1 MKRGEGM
8 RKNTMIDAYKGREGL
23 IAYCTSESNEEETQ
37 GKNEKGKNWKQ
48 YWANNTNELYGYK
61 EQYQNTVNNYIS
73 MAIYNAKRR
82 TELHVKEMVWLYI
95 DIDCKLKP
103 LTLEESRA
111 LATAILE
118 REDLPEPTLIEF
130 SGHGLQ
136 IFYNLKNA
144 TNIPL
149 WKSYQNEILKKF
161 ECVLD
166 EIQEHTL
173 TELSSLIKLTGMHID
188 ALKDPSRVGRV
199 PDTANVKNKNNIV
212 HSREIYKSDQVYT
225 LEDLHMYKV
234 FEEVPTC
241 EPYNVY
247 NVTNT
252 ELKEMREQA
261 VKSNTK
267 GVSQK
272 LRYFL
277 ETIIATRIE
286 DLETLIEVRNRN
298 GITDGYRNKL
308 VFIYT
313 ATLSSLGYSK
323 QDAWEEL
330 EILNK
335 LFIQPLSTK
344 ELNNCLNTCYEK
356 KLRAFKN
363 EMRVLERTYYKF
375 KTQTIIDMLD
385 IAESEQEE
393 LKILVGQKIRNR
405 RNWSKNGTKYNSKRR
420 KEYAQFTE
428 SKRKAKEKRNKEI
441 LELSKQG
448 LTQRE
453 IATKYGIAQATVFKI
468 LKNSK

>member
-1 MKRGEGM
+1 
-8 RKNTMIDAYKGREGL
+8 MIDAYKGREGL
-23 IAYCTSESNEEETQ
+23 IAYCTSESNEKETQ
-37 GKNEKGKNWKQ
+37 GKNAKGKNWKQ

-61 EQYQNTVNNYIS
+61 EQYQYTVNNYIS

-103 LTLEESRA
+103 LTLEESQA

-149 WKSYQNEILKKF
+149 WKSYQSEMLKKF

-173 TELSSLIKLTGMHID
+173 TELSSLIELTGIHID
-188 ALKDPSRVGRV
+188 VLKDVSRVGRV
-199 PDTANVKNKNNIV
+199 PDTVNVKYKNNTV
-212 HSREIYKSDQVYT
+212 YSRAIYKSDKVYT
-225 LEDLHMYKV
+225 LEDLHMYKM
-234 FEEVPTC
+234 FENVPTY

-247 NVTNT
+247 NVTNA
-252 ELKEMREQA
+252 ELKAMREQA

-286 DLETLIEVRNRN
+286 DLETLIKVRNRN

-330 EILNK
+330 EILNE
-335 LFIQPLSTK
+335 LFAQPLSKK

-363 EMRVLERTYYKF
+363 DMRVLERTYYKF

-405 RNWSKNGTKYNSKRR
+405 RNWSKNGKKYNSKRR
-420 KEYAQFTE
+420 KEYAQATE
-428 SKRKAKEKRNKEI
+428 SKRVSKEKRNKEI
-441 LELSKQG
+441 KALKQQGYTNKQLMAMYGLSKRTIQY
-448 LTQRE
+448 
-453 IATKYGIAQATVFKI
+453 IV
-468 LKNSK
+468 NN

>member
-1 MKRGEGM
+1 
-8 RKNTMIDAYKGREGL
+8 MIDAYKGREGL
-23 IAYCTSESNEEETQ
+23 IAYCTSESNEKETQ
-37 GKNEKGKNWKQ
+37 GKNAKGKNWKQ

-103 LTLEESRA
+103 LTLEESQA

-149 WKSYQNEILKKF
+149 WKSYQSEMLKKF

-173 TELSSLIKLTGMHID
+173 TELSSLIELTGIHID
-188 ALKDPSRVGRV
+188 VLKDVSRVGRV
-199 PDTANVKNKNNIV
+199 PDTVNVKYKNNTV
-212 HSREIYKSDQVYT
+212 YSRAIYKSDKVYT
-225 LEDLHMYKV
+225 LEDLHMYKM
-234 FEEVPTC
+234 FENVPTY

-247 NVTNT
+247 NVTNA
-252 ELKEMREQA
+252 ELKAMREQA

-286 DLETLIEVRNRN
+286 DLETLIKVRNRN

-330 EILNK
+330 EILNE
-335 LFIQPLSTK
+335 LFAQPLSKK

-363 EMRVLERTYYKF
+363 DMRVLERTYYKF

-405 RNWSKNGTKYNSKRR
+405 RNWSKNGKKYNSKRR
-420 KEYAQFTE
+420 KEYAQATE
-428 SKRKAKEKRNKEI
+428 SKRVSKEKRNKEI
-441 LELSKQG
+441 KALKQQGYTNKQLMAMYGLSKRTIQY
-448 LTQRE
+448 
-453 IATKYGIAQATVFKI
+453 IV
-468 LKNSK
+468 NN

>member
-1 MKRGEGM
+1 
-8 RKNTMIDAYKGREGL
+8 MIDAYKGREGL

-37 GKNEKGKNWKQ
+37 GKNAKGKNWKQ

-103 LTLEESRA
+103 LTLEESQA

-118 REDLPEPTLIEF
+118 REDLPEPTLIVF

-149 WKSYQNEILKKF
+149 WKSYQSEILKKF
-161 ECVLD
+161 ERVLD
-166 EIQEHTL
+166 EIQSHTL
-173 TELSSLIKLTGMHID
+173 TELSNLIELSGIHID
-188 ALKDPSRVGRV
+188 ALKDVSRVGRV
-199 PDTANVKNKNNIV
+199 PDTVNVKYKNNTV
-212 HSREIYKSDQVYT
+212 YSREIYKSDKVYT

-234 FEEVPTC
+234 FENVPTY

-247 NVTNT
+247 NVTNA

-363 EMRVLERTYYKF
+363 DMRVLERTYYKF

-405 RNWSKNGTKYNSKRR
+405 RNWSKNGKKYNSKRR
-420 KEYAQFTE
+420 KEYAQATE
-428 SKRKAKEKRNKEI
+428 SKRVSKEQRNKEI
-441 LELSKQG
+441 AELSKQG
-448 LTQRE
+448 LSTRA
-453 IATKYGIAQATVFKI
+453 IAEQVGLNHSTVVRI
-468 LKNSK
+468 LKNV

>member
-1 MKRGEGM
+1 
-8 RKNTMIDAYKGREGL
+8 MIDAYKGREGF
-23 IAYCTSESNEEETQ
+23 IAYCTSESSEKEIQ
-37 GKNEKGKNWKQ
+37 GKNAKGKNWKQ

-103 LTLEESRA
+103 LTLEESQA

-149 WKSYQNEILKKF
+149 WKSYQSEMLKKF

-173 TELSSLIKLTGMHID
+173 TELSSLIELTGIHID
-188 ALKDPSRVGRV
+188 VLKDVSRVGRV
-199 PDTANVKNKNNIV
+199 PDTVNVKYKNNTV
-212 HSREIYKSDQVYT
+212 YSRAIYKSDKVYT

-234 FEEVPTC
+234 FENVPTY

-247 NVTNT
+247 NVTNA
-252 ELKEMREQA
+252 ELKAMREQA

-272 LRYFL
+272 LRYYL

-286 DLETLIEVRNRN
+286 DLETLIKVRNRN

-330 EILNK
+330 EILNE
-335 LFIQPLSTK
+335 LFTQPLSKK

-363 EMRVLERTYYKF
+363 DMRVLERTYYKF

-393 LKILVGQKIRNR
+393 LKILIGKKIRNR
-405 RNWSKNGTKYNSKRR
+405 RDWSKNGTKYKAKRR
-420 KEYAQFTE
+420 KKYAQATE
-428 SKRKAKEKRNKEI
+428 RKRKDKEQRNKEI
-441 LELSKQG
+441 KALNQQGYTNKQLMAMYGLSKRTIQY
-448 LTQRE
+448 
-453 IATKYGIAQATVFKI
+453 IV
-468 LKNSK
+468 NN

>member
-1 MKRGEGM
+1 
-8 RKNTMIDAYKGREGL
+8 MIDAYKGREGL
-23 IAYCTSESNEEETQ
+23 VAYCTSESNEEETQ
-37 GKNEKGKNWKQ
+37 EKNGKGKNWKQ
-48 YWANNTNELYGYK
+48 HWANNTSELYGYK

-73 MAIYNAKRR
+73 MAVYNAKRR

-95 DIDCKLKP
+95 DIDCELKP
-103 LTLEESRA
+103 LTLEESRE

-149 WKSYQNEILKKF
+149 WKSYQNEIVENFK
-161 ECVLD
+161 CILD
-166 EIQEHTL
+166 EIQKHTL
-173 TELSSLIKLTGMHID
+173 TELSSLIESSGIHID
-188 ALKDPSRVGRV
+188 ALKDVSRVGRV
-199 PDTANVKNKNNIV
+199 PDTVNVKYKNNAV
-212 HSREIYKSDQVYT
+212 YSRDIYKSNKVYT

-234 FEEVPTC
+234 FENVPTY

-252 ELKEMREQA
+252 EIKEMREQA
-261 VKSNTK
+261 IKSNTK

-330 EILNK
+330 EILNE
-335 LFIQPLSTK
+335 LFTQPLSKK

-363 EMRVLERTYYKF
+363 DMRVLERTYYKF

-393 LKILVGQKIRNR
+393 LKILVGQKIRTR
-405 RNWSKNGTKYNSKRR
+405 RNWIKNGKKYNSKRR
-420 KEYAQFTE
+420 KEYAQATE
-428 SKRKAKEKRNKEI
+428 SKRKSKEKRNKEI
-441 LELSKQG
+441 RALKQQGYTNKQLMEMYGLSKRTIQY
-448 LTQRE
+448 
-453 IATKYGIAQATVFKI
+453 IV
-468 LKNSK
+468 NN

>member
-1 MKRGEGM
+1 MQ
-8 RKNTMIDAYKGREGL
+8 KNTMIDAYKGREGL
-23 IAYCTSESNEEETQ
+23 IAYCTSESSEEETQ

-61 EQYQNTVNNYIS
+61 EQYQNTLNNYIS
-73 MAIYNAKRR
+73 MAIYKAKCR
-82 TELHVKEMVWLYI
+82 TEIHVKEMIWLFI

-103 LTLEESRA
+103 LTLEESQA

-118 REDLPEPTLIEF
+118 RKDLPEPTLIEY

-136 IFYNLKNA
+136 LFYKLKNA

-149 WKSYQNEILKKF
+149 WKSYQSEILKKY
-161 ECVLD
+161 ERVLD

-173 TELSSLIKLTGMHID
+173 TELSSLIELSGMHID
-188 ALKDPSRVGRV
+188 ALKDPSRVMRV

-247 NVTNT
+247 NVTNA
-252 ELKEMREQA
+252 EIKEMREQA

-286 DLETLIEVRNRN
+286 DLGTLIEVRNRN

-335 LFIQPLSTK
+335 LFIQPLSKK

-363 EMRVLERTYYKF
+363 DMRVLERTYYKF

-393 LKILVGQKIRNR
+393 LKILVGQKIRTR
-405 RNWSKNGTKYNSKRR
+405 RNWSKNGKKYNSKRR
-420 KEYAQFTE
+420 KAYAQATE
-428 SKRKAKEKRNKEI
+428 SKRKSKEKRNKEI
-441 LELSKQG
+441 KALKQQGYTNKQLMEMYGLSKRTIQY
-448 LTQRE
+448 
-453 IATKYGIAQATVFKI
+453 IV
-468 LKNSK
+468 NN

>member
-8 RKNTMIDAYKGREGL
+8 QKNTMIDAYKGREGL
-23 IAYCTSESNEEETQ
+23 IAYCTSESSEKETQ
-37 GKNEKGKNWKQ
+37 GKNAKGKNWKQ

-103 LTLEESRA
+103 LTLEESQA

-149 WKSYQNEILKKF
+149 WKSYQSEMLKKF

-173 TELSSLIKLTGMHID
+173 TELSSLIELTGIHID
-188 ALKDPSRVGRV
+188 VLKDVSRVGRV
-199 PDTANVKNKNNIV
+199 PDTVNVKYKNNTV
-212 HSREIYKSDQVYT
+212 YSRAIYKSDKVYT
-225 LEDLHMYKV
+225 LEDLHMYKM
-234 FEEVPTC
+234 FENVPTY

-247 NVTNT
+247 NVTNA
-252 ELKEMREQA
+252 ELKAMREQA

-286 DLETLIEVRNRN
+286 DLETLIKVRNRN

-330 EILNK
+330 EILNE
-335 LFIQPLSTK
+335 LFTQPLSKK

-363 EMRVLERTYYKF
+363 DMRVLERTYYKF

-393 LKILVGQKIRNR
+393 LKILIGKKVRNR
-405 RNWSKNGTKYNSKRR
+405 RDWNKNGTKYKAKRR
-420 KEYAQFTE
+420 KKYAQATVLKRE
-428 SKRKAKEKRNKEI
+428 SKEKRNKEI
-441 LELSKQG
+441 KALKQQGYTNKQLMAMYGLSKRTIQY
-448 LTQRE
+448 
-453 IATKYGIAQATVFKI
+453 IV
-468 LKNSK
+468 NN

>member
-1 MKRGEGM
+1 
-8 RKNTMIDAYKGREGL
+8 MIDAYKGREGL
-23 IAYCTSESNEEETQ
+23 VAYCTSECNEEETQ
-37 GKNEKGKNWKQ
+37 EKNGKGKNWTQ
-48 YWANNTNELYGYK
+48 HWTNSTNELYGYK
-61 EQYQNTVNNYIS
+61 EQYGDTLNNYIS

-103 LTLEESRA
+103 LTLEESQA
-111 LATAILE
+111 LTTAILE

-149 WKSYQNEILKKF
+149 WKLYQNEIVENFK
-161 ECVLD
+161 CILD
-166 EIQEHTL
+166 EIQTHTL
-173 TELSSLIKLTGMHID
+173 TELSNLIESSGIHID
-188 ALKDPSRVGRV
+188 ALKDVSRVGRV
-199 PDTANVKNKNNIV
+199 PDTANVKYKNNTV
-212 HSREIYKSDQVYT
+212 YSRAIYKSDKVYT
-225 LEDLHMYKV
+225 MEDLHMYKV
-234 FEEVPTC
+234 FENVPTY

-261 VKSNTK
+261 IKSNTK
-267 GVSQK
+267 GISQK
-272 LRYFL
+272 LRYYL

-323 QDAWEEL
+323 QDAWEEI

-344 ELNNCLNTCYEK
+344 ELNYCLNTCYEK

-363 EMRVLERTYYKF
+363 DMRVLERTYYKF

-393 LKILVGQKIRNR
+393 LKILICKKVRNR
-405 RNWSKNGTKYNSKRR
+405 RDWRRNGTKYKAKRR
-420 KEYAQFTE
+420 KKYAQATE
-428 SKRKAKEKRNKEI
+428 SKRKSKEKRNKEI
-441 LELSKQG
+441 AELSKQG
-448 LTQRE
+448 LSTRE
-453 IATKYGIAQATVFKI
+453 IAKRVGLNFSTVSRI
-468 LKNSK
+468 LKSV

>member
-1 MKRGEGM
+1 
-8 RKNTMIDAYKGREGL
+8 MIDAYKGREGL
-23 IAYCTSESNEEETQ
+23 VAYCTSESSKEDETQ
-37 GKNEKGKNWKQ
+37 ETNEKGKNWKQ
-48 YWANNTNELYGYK
+48 HWTNSTNELYGYK
-61 EQYQNTVNNYIS
+61 EQYGDTLNNYIS

-95 DIDCKLKP
+95 DIDCELKP
-103 LTLEESRA
+103 LTLEESQA
-111 LATAILE
+111 LTTAILE

-149 WKSYQNEILKKF
+149 WKLYQNEIVENFKYI
-161 ECVLD
+161 LD
-166 EIQEHTL
+166 EIQKHAL
-173 TELSSLIKLTGMHID
+173 TELSNLIESSGIHID
-188 ALKDPSRVGRV
+188 ALKDVSRVGRV
-199 PDTANVKNKNNIV
+199 PDTANVKYKNNTV
-212 HSREIYKSDQVYT
+212 YSREIYKSNKVYT

-234 FEEVPTC
+234 FENVPTY

-261 VKSNTK
+261 IKSNTK

-272 LRYFL
+272 LRYYL

-363 EMRVLERTYYKF
+363 DMRVLERTYYKF

-393 LKILVGQKIRNR
+393 LKILIGKKVRNR
-405 RNWSKNGTKYNSKRR
+405 RDWRKNGIKYKAKRR
-420 KEYAQFTE
+420 KKYAQATE
-428 SKRKAKEKRNKEI
+428 SKRKSKEKRNKEI
-441 LELSKQG
+441 VELSKQG
-448 LTQRE
+448 LSTRA
-453 IATKYGIAQATVFKI
+453 IAEQVGLNHSTVVRI
-468 LKNSK
+468 LKNV

>member
-1 MKRGEGM
+1 
-8 RKNTMIDAYKGREGL
+8 MIDAYKGREGL

-37 GKNEKGKNWKQ
+37 EKNGKGKNWKQ
-48 YWANNTNELYGYK
+48 YWTNSTNELYGYK
-61 EQYQNTVNNYIS
+61 EQYGDTLNNYIS

-103 LTLEESRA
+103 LTLEESQA
-111 LATAILE
+111 LTTAILE

-144 TNIPL
+144 TNLPL
-149 WKSYQNEILKKF
+149 WKLYQNEIVENFK
-161 ECVLD
+161 CILD
-166 EIQEHTL
+166 EIQTHTL
-173 TELSSLIKLTGMHID
+173 TELSNLIESSGIHID
-188 ALKDPSRVGRV
+188 ALKDVSRVGRV
-199 PDTANVKNKNNIV
+199 PDTANVKYKNNTV
-212 HSREIYKSDQVYT
+212 YSRAIYKSDKVYT

-234 FEEVPTC
+234 FENVPTY

-247 NVTNT
+247 NITNT
-252 ELKEMREQA
+252 EIKEMREQA
-261 VKSNTK
+261 IKSNTK
-267 GVSQK
+267 GVSQR
-272 LRYFL
+272 LRYYL

-286 DLETLIEVRNRN
+286 DLETLIKVRNRN

-308 VFIYT
+308 AFIYT
-313 ATLSSLGYSK
+313 ATLSSLGYSR

-356 KLRAFKN
+356 KLRTFKN
-363 EMRVLERTYYKF
+363 DMRVLERTYYKF

-393 LKILVGQKIRNR
+393 LKILIGKKVRNR
-405 RNWSKNGTKYNSKRR
+405 RDWNKNGTKYKAKRR
-420 KEYAQFTE
+420 KKYAQATE
-428 SKRKAKEKRNKEI
+428 SKRKSKEKRNKEI
-441 LELSKQG
+441 VELSKQG

-453 IATKYGIAQATVFKI
+453 IATIYGIAQATVFKI

>member
-23 IAYCTSESNEEETQ
+23 ITYCVSGNNKKWIQ
-37 GKNEKGKNWKQ
+37 NWAK
-48 YWANNTNELYGYK
+48 NTNELYGYK
-61 EQYQNTVNNYIS
+61 EQYGNTLNNYIS
-73 MAIYNAKRR
+73 MAIYNAKQR
-82 TELHVKEMVWLYI
+82 TPLHVKEMVWLFI
-95 DIDCKLKP
+95 DIDCPLKS
-103 LTLEESRA
+103 LTLEESQA

-136 IFYNLKNA
+136 MFYKLKNA
-144 TNIPL
+144 TDIPL
-149 WKSYQNEILKKF
+149 WKLYQNVIVEKF
-161 ECVLD
+161 KRVLD

-173 TELSSLIKLTGMHID
+173 TELSNLIELSGMHID
-188 ALKDPSRVGRV
+188 ALKDPSRVMRV

-247 NVTNT
+247 NVTNA

-261 VKSNTK
+261 IKSNTK

-272 LRYFL
+272 LRYYL

-286 DLETLIEVRNRN
+286 DLETLIKVRNRN

-323 QDAWEEL
+323 QDARQEL
-330 EILNK
+330 EVLNK
-335 LFIQPLSTK
+335 LFIEPLSTK

-356 KLRAFKN
+356 KARAFKN
-363 EMRVLERTYYKF
+363 GMRVLERTYYKF

-393 LKILVGQKIRNR
+393 LKILVGQKIRTR

-420 KEYAQFTE
+420 KEYAQATE
-428 SKRKAKEKRNKEI
+428 SKRKAKEKRNKKI
-441 LELSKQG
+441 LDLSKQG
-448 LTQRE
+448 LSTRE
-453 IATKYGIAQATVFKI
+453 IAKIVDLNFSTVSRI
-468 LKNSK
+468 LKNV

>member
-8 RKNTMIDAYKGREGL
+8 QKNTMIDAYKGREGL
-23 IAYCTSESNEEETQ
+23 IAYCTSESSKEDETQ
-37 GKNEKGKNWKQ
+37 ETNEKGKNWKQ
-48 YWANNTNELYGYK
+48 HWANNTNELYGYK
-61 EQYQNTVNNYIS
+61 EQYQNTLNNYIS
-73 MAIYNAKRR
+73 MAVYNAKRR

-103 LTLEESRA
+103 LTLEESQV

-149 WKSYQNEILKKF
+149 WKSYQSEILKKF

-173 TELSSLIKLTGMHID
+173 TELSNLIELTGVHID
-188 ALKDPSRVGRV
+188 ALKDVSRVGRV
-199 PDTANVKNKNNIV
+199 PDTANVKYKNNIV
-212 HSREIYKSDQVYT
+212 YSREIYKSDKVYT

-234 FEEVPTC
+234 FENVPTY

-247 NVTNT
+247 NVTNA
-252 ELKEMREQA
+252 ELKAMREQA

-272 LRYFL
+272 LRYYL

-286 DLETLIEVRNRN
+286 DLETLIKVRNRN

-308 VFIYT
+308 AFIYT

-330 EILNK
+330 EILNE
-335 LFIQPLSTK
+335 LFTQPLSTK

-363 EMRVLERTYYKF
+363 DMRVLERTYYKF

-393 LKILVGQKIRNR
+393 LKILIGKKVRNR
-405 RNWSKNGTKYNSKRR
+405 RDWNKNGTKYKAKRR
-420 KEYAQFTE
+420 KKYAQATE
-428 SKRKAKEKRNKEI
+428 SKRKDKDQRNKEI
-441 LELSKQG
+441 VELSKQG
-448 LTQRE
+448 LSTRE
-453 IATKYGIAQATVFKI
+453 IAKIVGLNFSTVSRI
-468 LKNSK
+468 LKNV

>member
-1 MKRGEGM
+1 MQ
-8 RKNTMIDAYKGREGL
+8 KNTMIDAYKGREGL
-23 IAYCTSESNEEETQ
+23 IAYCTSESNEDETQ
-37 GKNEKGKNWKQ
+37 EKNEKGKNWKQ
-48 YWANNTNELYGYK
+48 HWANNENELYGYK
-61 EQYQNTVNNYIS
+61 EKYQNTLNNYIS

-103 LTLEESRA
+103 LTLEESRE

-149 WKSYQNEILKKF
+149 WKSYQNEIVENFK
-161 ECVLD
+161 CILD

-173 TELSSLIKLTGMHID
+173 TELSSLIESSGIHID
-188 ALKDPSRVGRV
+188 ALKDVSRVGRV
-199 PDTANVKNKNNIV
+199 PDTANVKYKNNTV
-212 HSREIYKSDQVYT
+212 YSKEIYKSDKVYT

-234 FEEVPTC
+234 FENVPTY

-252 ELKEMREQA
+252 EIKEMREQA
-261 VKSNTK
+261 IKSNTK

-286 DLETLIEVRNRN
+286 DLETLIKVRNRN

-363 EMRVLERTYYKF
+363 DMRVLERTYYKF

-393 LKILVGQKIRNR
+393 LKILVGQKIRTR
-405 RNWSKNGTKYNSKRR
+405 RNWSKNGKKYNSKRR
-420 KEYAQFTE
+420 KEYAQATA
-428 SKRKAKEKRNKEI
+428 SKRKDKEKRNKEI
-441 LELSKQG
+441 KALKQQGYTNKQLMEMYGLSKRTIQY
-448 LTQRE
+448 
-453 IATKYGIAQATVFKI
+453 IV
-468 LKNSK
+468 NN

>member
-1 MKRGEGM
+1 M
-8 RKNTMIDAYKGREGL
+8 RKNTMIDAYKGREGY
-23 IAYCTSESNEEETQ
+23 IAYCTSGN
-37 GKNEKGKNWKQ
+37 GEKWKQ
-48 YWANNTNELYGYK
+48 NWANSTNELYGYK
-61 EQYQNTVNNYIS
+61 EQYGDTLNNYIS
-73 MAIYNAKRR
+73 MAIYKNKHR
-82 TELHVKEMVWLYI
+82 TELHAKEMVWLYI

-136 IFYNLKNA
+136 LFYELKDA

-149 WKSYQNEILKKF
+149 WKLYQNEIVEKF
-161 ECVLD
+161 ECILD

-173 TELSSLIKLTGMHID
+173 TELSSLIELTGIHID
-188 ALKDPSRVGRV
+188 ALKDVSRVGRV
-199 PDTANVKNKNNIV
+199 PDTANIKYKNNV
-212 HSREIYKSDQVYT
+212 VYSRDMYKSNQVYT

-241 EPYNVY
+241 EPFNVY

-261 VKSNTK
+261 IKSNTK

-272 LRYFL
+272 LRYYL

-286 DLETLIEVRNRN
+286 DLETLIKVRNRS

-323 QDAWEEL
+323 QDAWQEL
-330 EILNK
+330 EILNE
-335 LFIQPLSTK
+335 LFTQPLSKK

-363 EMRVLERTYYKF
+363 DMRVLERTYYKF

-393 LKILVGQKIRNR
+393 LKILIGKKVRNR
-405 RNWSKNGTKYNSKRR
+405 RDWSKNGTKYKAKRR
-420 KEYAQFTE
+420 KKYAQATE
-428 SKRKAKEKRNKEI
+428 SKRKNKEKRNKEI
-441 LELSKQG
+441 LDLSKQG

-453 IATKYGIAQATVFKI
+453 IALKINVSLGTVNKI
-468 LKNSK
+468 LRTCEK

>member
-1 MKRGEGM
+1 MQ
-8 RKNTMIDAYKGREGL
+8 KNTMIDAYKGREGL

-37 GKNEKGKNWKQ
+37 EKNGKGKNWKQ
-48 YWANNTNELYGYK
+48 YWTNSTNELYGYK
-61 EQYQNTVNNYIS
+61 EQYGDTLNNYIS

-103 LTLEESRA
+103 LTLEESQA
-111 LATAILE
+111 LTTAILE

-144 TNIPL
+144 TNLPL
-149 WKSYQNEILKKF
+149 WKLYQNEIVENFK
-161 ECVLD
+161 CILD
-166 EIQEHTL
+166 EIQTHTL
-173 TELSSLIKLTGMHID
+173 TELSNLIESSGIHID
-188 ALKDPSRVGRV
+188 ALKDVSRVGRV
-199 PDTANVKNKNNIV
+199 PDTANVKYKNNTV
-212 HSREIYKSDQVYT
+212 YSRAIYKSDKVYT

-234 FEEVPTC
+234 FENVPTY

-247 NVTNT
+247 NITNT
-252 ELKEMREQA
+252 EIKEMREQA
-261 VKSNTK
+261 IKSNTK
-267 GVSQK
+267 GVSQR
-272 LRYFL
+272 LRYYL

-286 DLETLIEVRNRN
+286 DLETLIKVRNRN

-308 VFIYT
+308 AFIYT
-313 ATLSSLGYSK
+313 ATLSSLGYSR

-356 KLRAFKN
+356 KLRTFKN
-363 EMRVLERTYYKF
+363 DMRVLERTYYKF

-393 LKILVGQKIRNR
+393 LKILIGKKVRNR
-405 RNWSKNGTKYNSKRR
+405 RDWNKNGTKYKAKRR
-420 KEYAQFTE
+420 KKYAQATE
-428 SKRKAKEKRNKEI
+428 SKRKSKEKRNKEI
-441 LELSKQG
+441 VELSKQG

-453 IATKYGIAQATVFKI
+453 IATIYGIAQATVFKI

>member
-1 MKRGEGM
+1 
-8 RKNTMIDAYKGREGL
+8 MINAYKGREGL
-23 IAYCTSESNEEETQ
+23 IAYCTSESNEKETQ
-37 GKNEKGKNWKQ
+37 GKNAKGKNWKQ

-103 LTLEESRA
+103 LTLEESQA

-149 WKSYQNEILKKF
+149 WKSYQSEMLKKF

-173 TELSSLIKLTGMHID
+173 TELSSLIELTGIHID
-188 ALKDPSRVGRV
+188 VLKDVSRVGRV
-199 PDTANVKNKNNIV
+199 PDTVNVKYKNNTV
-212 HSREIYKSDQVYT
+212 YSRAIYKSDKVYT
-225 LEDLHMYKV
+225 LEDLHMYKM
-234 FEEVPTC
+234 FENVPTY

-247 NVTNT
+247 NVTNA
-252 ELKEMREQA
+252 ELKAMREQA

-286 DLETLIEVRNRN
+286 DLETLIKVRNRN

-330 EILNK
+330 EILNE
-335 LFIQPLSTK
+335 LFTQSLSKK

-363 EMRVLERTYYKF
+363 DMRVLERTYYKF

-405 RNWSKNGTKYNSKRR
+405 RNWSKNGKKYNSKRR
-420 KEYAQFTE
+420 KEYAQATE
-428 SKRKAKEKRNKEI
+428 SKRVSKEKRNKEI
-441 LELSKQG
+441 KALKQQGYTNKQLMAMYGLSKRTIQY
-448 LTQRE
+448 
-453 IATKYGIAQATVFKI
+453 IV
-468 LKNSK
+468 NN